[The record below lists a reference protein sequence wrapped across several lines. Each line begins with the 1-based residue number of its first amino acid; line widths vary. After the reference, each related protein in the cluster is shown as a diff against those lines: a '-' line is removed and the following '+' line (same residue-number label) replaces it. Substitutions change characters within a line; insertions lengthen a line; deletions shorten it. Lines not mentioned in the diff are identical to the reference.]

1 LFLADRMR
9 NTISRMGYGT
19 DEPADSEPGEDGEL
33 DADVLDN
40 VHLAGARF
48 DRMLKKLTA

>member
-1 LFLADRMR
+1 
-9 NTISRMGYGT
+9 MGYGG
-19 DEPADSEPGEDGEL
+19 DDSPGDTPPPVDSDEL

-48 DRMLKKLTA
+48 ERMLKKLQG